1 MPDCLTNS
9 KTVYCLVCLFVSL
22 CLCVCF
28 VFLFVSCC
36 SFVLCLLFCLFL
48 SFLFSCSFLPFCCCC
63 CCCCLLLLSLVPTH
77 PYTLLKQR
85 KSKPLNSPNMTPSF
99 TGPLLVQCAGELLSG
114 SLADAPQGCFTSE
127 ASSPRTVLIENICKS
142 VQQILRHMVP
152 AW

>member
-1 MPDCLTNS
+1 MEPDDVIIADIGDQALNIFLHGPQSAHKNGIVKTNIRS
-9 KTVYCLVCLFVSL
+9 HMHS
-22 CLCVCF
+22 
-28 VFLFVSCC
+28 
-36 SFVLCLLFCLFL
+36 
-48 SFLFSCSFLPFCCCC
+48 
-63 CCCCLLLLSLVPTH
+63 TH
-77 PYTLLKQR
+77 PCTLLKQK

-99 TGPLLVQCAGELLSG
+99 TGPLPVQCAGELLSG